1 MYMGFELLNQEEDKK
16 VRENRKRRMKDIQN
30 SNLIELVSTSPY
42 HAPEP
47 WVINTN
53 SPIWTDIGAIAVTE
67 HLHFECN
74 LIAFK
79 AWWALRWYSKGWLIP
94 NNRPRVNI
102 WGNIRTP
109 SFKTWKK
116 NSWEPLALKNP
127 DICGVNQTWQE
138 GEPPICQTQRGLAS
152 KKLVVHDN
160 I

>member
-1 MYMGFELLNQEEDKK
+1 MYMGFELLNQEEEKK

-79 AWWALRWYSKGWLIP
+79 A
-94 NNRPRVNI
+94 
-102 WGNIRTP
+102 
-109 SFKTWKK
+109 
-116 NSWEPLALKNP
+116 
-127 DICGVNQTWQE
+127 
-138 GEPPICQTQRGLAS
+138 
-152 KKLVVHDN
+152 
-160 I
+160 